1 MENKVERR
9 GGRREGA
16 GRKPVDP
23 AIRKAMPTFRM
34 EKWFLD
40 YMTRNYKDPAK
51 EIMECVCNQKGLD
64 RKRIIASLKG
74 GLNV

>member
-1 MENKVERR
+1 MENRIERR

-23 AIRKAMPTFRM
+23 RIRKSMPTFRM

-40 YMTRNYKDPAK
+40 YMTKNYDDPAK
-51 EIMECVCNQKGLD
+51 EIMECVCNQKGID
-64 RKRIIASLKG
+64 RELVISSIKEG
-74 GLNV
+74 